1 MQNVTAPRRAG
12 WLTAL
17 IQQART
23 RGVDNRDIATALE
36 GAIVFRPVT
45 IARDGGDRLVGLMM
59 DDEVTLTDLL
69 TSPDED
75 RPPGG
80 RSAS

>member
-1 MQNVTAPRRAG
+1 MQNGTAPRRAG

-23 RGVDNRDIATALE
+23 RGVDNGDIAAALE

-59 DDEVTLTDLL
+59 DDEVSLSDLFI
-69 TSPDED
+69 SPDEG
-75 RPPGG
+75 RPA
-80 RSAS
+80 RERTA